1 MEIPKKTRM
10 EKQVIKSL
18 LKVITSLKIQ
28 IFQLE
33 NQIKK
38 IKKLKEQEK

>member
-18 LKVITSLKIQ
+18 IKVIASLKMQ
-28 IFQLE
+28 VFQLE
-33 NQIKK
+33 RQIKK
-38 IKKLKEQEK
+38 IKDIKK